1 MSQLDR
7 YLRFDKKVQWSGR
20 PEKRALQIRGLMFL
34 PIALLFLVFPIM
46 MMNITSS
53 SGFSGFALL
62 FNFIPVAFF
71 LIFFGSIIFQFFSYG
86 NIQYM
91 VTNQRII
98 IRQGV
103 LGSNTRFIDLALIQ
117 EISVNIGYFDRFFG
131 TGTITFRTAGVGFD
145 GGSPSSFMF
154 GSSFMALK
162 NPYEVEALIGA
173 LLRER
178 GISKV

>member
-1 MSQLDR
+1 
-7 YLRFDKKVQWSGR
+7 
-20 PEKRALQIRGLMFL
+20 MFL
-34 PIALLFLVFPIM
+34 PIALLFLLFPIM

-53 SGFSGFALL
+53 SGFSGFASL
-62 FNFIPVAFF
+62 FNIIPVVFF

-103 LGSNTRFIDLALIQ
+103 LGSSTRFIDLALVQ
-117 EISVNIGYFDRFFG
+117 EVSVNIGYFDRFFG
-131 TGTITFRTAGVGFD
+131 TGTVAFRTAGVAFD
-145 GGSPSSFMF
+145 AGSPSSFIF

-173 LLRER
+173 SLKER